1 MKCPRCKTENGNR
14 TICSKC
20 GYYMYRADVMNRKQM
35 TKGQQAVEDT
45 KIVGKKVGKV
55 LKVVWMI
62 VVLIVTS
69 FWLVAGMVWLV
80 SMLGGG

>member
-1 MKCPRCKTENGNR
+1 MKCPRCKTENGTR

-20 GYYMYRADVMNRKQM
+20 GYFMYHPDVANRAKM

-55 LKVVWMI
+55 LKYGWMI
-62 VVLIVTS
+62 LTLIVMS
-69 FWLVAGMVWLV
+69 FWLVALMVWIMGMLV
-80 SMLGGG
+80 D

>member
-1 MKCPRCKTENGNR
+1 LKCPRCKTENGTR

-20 GYYMYRADVMNRKQM
+20 GYFMYHPDVANRAKM

-55 LKVVWMI
+55 LKYGWMI
-62 VVLIVTS
+62 LTLIVMS
-69 FWLVAGMVWLV
+69 FWLVALMVWIMGMLV
-80 SMLGGG
+80 D